1 MNNSVIF
8 ENDEPM
14 VKAQITRMIDREDSK
29 VKAYAT
35 AIVANSYAVHGI
47 KVMDSAKGLFVA
59 MPNTKVQT
67 KDGQVK
73 YNDTFHPLT
82 QEARTELVDAVMKAY
97 EARIHMAEDYVPF
110 EPSV

>member
-35 AIVANSYAVHGI
+35 AIIANSYAVHGI

-59 MPNTKVQT
+59 MSPKQMLSRN
-67 KDGQVK
+67 
-73 YNDTFHPLT
+73 H
-82 QEARTELVDAVMKAY
+82 RTIRAFVLLREMFY
-97 EARIHMAEDYVPF
+97 H
-110 EPSV
+110 